1 MTHSSHPGPDP
12 QGSRATT
19 PPTTQPAAP
28 AAPAAAGTR
37 RRDLLRDAAGLALGA
52 AAWLAADKP
61 VQAALPTLMRGFNLA
76 NWFEYERNQGLT
88 ADELAGL
95 AAMGLDHVRLPFDP
109 LACGWNP
116 AEPDVLPFLPD
127 LAQAVQAI
135 NNAGLTVLLD
145 MHLQPEHK
153 LILESEPAYEPILAG
168 LWGRLAQA
176 AAVLPQEALV
186 YELLN
191 EPQYYGD
198 NASRWP
204 AFQRQLLAAVRA
216 HDTTHAV
223 LLCGAQ
229 GSGPDS
235 LESLPVEADVL
246 AGYSFHFYDP
256 FLFTHQAAPW
266 IGDEYTAAGQLAN
279 VPYPATSEAGAS
291 ITFLSD
297 TDNARQAAAQYI
309 SESWDAAAVRSLV
322 DRAASWAR
330 ASGVALRC
338 TEFGVIRQNVSPEDR
353 YRWLRDVRQAL
364 EANGI
369 GWTVWDYTH
378 LFGLT
383 VQSGLP
389 GFEGQRTVDPLAR
402 TALGLAQA

>member
-1 MTHSSHPGPDP
+1 MTHRSKAP
-12 QGSRATT
+12 ATT
-19 PPTTQPAAP
+19 SRRLSGSDLSANGPAGP
-28 AAPAAAGTR
+28 N
-37 RRDLLRDAAGLALGA
+37 RRDMLRGAAGLALGGA
-52 AAWLAADKP
+52 SLLAADKP

-76 NWFEYERNQGLT
+76 NWFEYERNQGLSE
-88 ADELAGL
+88 AELASL
-95 AAMGLDHVRLPFDP
+95 AALGLDHVRLPLDP

-127 LAQAVQAI
+127 LIAAVQAI

-153 LILESEPAYEPILAG
+153 VILEAEPSYEPILAG

-216 HDTTHAV
+216 QDQTHAV
-223 LLCGAQ
+223 LLCGGQ

-235 LESLPVEADVL
+235 LETLPVEPDAL
-246 AGYSFHFYDP
+246 AAYSFHFYDP
-256 FLFTHQAAPW
+256 FLFTHQGAPW
-266 IGDEYTAAGQLAN
+266 LDEQYTAAGKLAN
-279 VPYPATSEAGAS
+279 VPYPATTGA
-291 ITFLSD
+291 TVTYLEDVPAAKAAFAQYLSD
-297 TDNARQAAAQYI
+297 G
-309 SESWDAAAVRSLV
+309 WDATAVRSV
-322 DRAASWAR
+322 IDRAASWGR
-330 ASGVALRC
+330 ANGVALRC
-338 TEFGVIRQNVSPEDR
+338 TEFGVIRSNVSPADR
-353 YRWLRDVRQAL
+353 YRWMQDVRLAL

-402 TALGLAQA
+402 AALGLSAV